1 MKYQEL
7 ETKRLLLRKFE
18 SSDLDFIFRHFNDG
32 FVSNYLYDN
41 EPPQDLTEA
50 GEILDWCMDLDSN
63 HIRLFRGKYYDHNL
77 WSYIVRKANLS

>member
-41 EPPQDLTEA
+41 ELPQDLTEA
-50 GEILDWCMDLDSN
+50 GEILDWC
-63 HIRLFRGKYYDHNL
+63 
-77 WSYIVRKANLS
+77 